1 MLYHLSYASGPRRQK
16 SDALRHLSPPPHGE
30 QKQKVNTPGSWRANK
45 PASASKQCYDL
56 QFFYKFYPNP
66 RRCATPGK
74 KKLAAASPWKQDMR
88 RRTRLTIL
96 TVILIAVALAVIVML
111 RSQAPPEAARLLPG
125 ANAFA
130 YIDVKW
136 VRRLDHLGHVP
147 PVPHDPEYEDFI
159 HQTGFQFERDL
170 DEAAFAVH
178 YPGTVEAPGSEMRF
192 TEIFVGRWNS
202 SRVAAYLGKLAQS
215 VNDYRGV
222 QIFNIPSQD
231 RTLRVAMLAVG
242 TVAVSNSEDPQVIR
256 GIIDRSRKL
265 ASPFGGPSL
274 LRRYYKQLPFG
285 SLAWAIMSNPE
296 QMEQGQLGQTLLPPG
311 YGQVLSGSVIVASA
325 RFLRAIH
332 IRADAFYQD
341 QERASQLAEKTGAL
355 LTIFHGLQPTI
366 TATGP
371 SDKDVK
377 TFFDSLKLEQDKGRV
392 TLTATVPLD
401 FIKKVFAEPPPEAI
415 APAAQPTPQAPPPAP
430 KKKHLRKH

>member
-1 MLYHLSYASGPRRQK
+1 
-16 SDALRHLSPPPHGE
+16 
-30 QKQKVNTPGSWRANK
+30 
-45 PASASKQCYDL
+45 
-56 QFFYKFYPNP
+56 
-66 RRCATPGK
+66 
-74 KKLAAASPWKQDMR
+74 MR

-96 TVILIAVALAVIVML
+96 TVILIAAALAVIVIL

-130 YIDVKW
+130 YVDLKW

-147 PVPHDPEYEDFI
+147 PVPHDPEYEAFI
-159 HQTGFQFERDL
+159 RETGFQFERDL
-170 DEAAFAVH
+170 DEAAFAIH
-178 YPGTVEAPGSEMRF
+178 YAGTAEAPGPEMRF

-202 SRVAAYLGKLAQS
+202 SRVGGYLSKLAQS
-215 VNDYRGV
+215 VDDYRGV
-222 QIFNIPSQD
+222 QIFNIPLQG

-242 TVAVSNSEDPQVIR
+242 TVAVSNSDDPQVIR

-285 SLAWAIMSNPE
+285 SLAWAIASNPA
-296 QMEQGQLGQTLLPPG
+296 QLEGGAIANMLLPPG
-311 YGQVLSGSVIVASA
+311 YSQLLSGSVVVASA

-341 QERASQLAEKTGAL
+341 QERAAQLAEKTGAL

-377 TFFDSLKLEQDKGRV
+377 TFFDSLRLEQNKGRV

-415 APAAQPTPQAPPPAP
+415 PPEPQPAP
-430 KKKHLRKH
+430 QPSVPSHKKRHHRKS

>member
-1 MLYHLSYASGPRRQK
+1 
-16 SDALRHLSPPPHGE
+16 
-30 QKQKVNTPGSWRANK
+30 
-45 PASASKQCYDL
+45 
-56 QFFYKFYPNP
+56 
-66 RRCATPGK
+66 
-74 KKLAAASPWKQDMR
+74 MR

-96 TVILIAVALAVIVML
+96 TVILVVAALAVIVLL

-130 YIDVKW
+130 YIDLKW
-136 VRRLDHLGHVP
+136 VRLLDHLGKVP
-147 PVPHDPEYEDFI
+147 PVPHDPQYEEFI
-159 HQTGFQFERDL
+159 RQTGFQFERDL
-170 DEAAFAVH
+170 DEAAFAIH
-178 YPGTVEAPGSEMRF
+178 YPGTAEAPGRDMRF
-192 TEIFVGRWNS
+192 TEVFVGRWNS
-202 SRVAAYLGKLAQS
+202 SRVAGYLGKLAQS

-222 QIFNIPSQD
+222 QIFNIPLQG

-242 TVAVSNSEDPQVIR
+242 TVAVSNSDDPQVIR

-285 SLAWAIMSNPE
+285 SLAWAIVSNPAQLQE
-296 QMEQGQLGQTLLPPG
+296 GQLSAMLLPPG
-311 YGQVLSGSVIVASA
+311 YDQLLSGSVIVASA

-341 QERASQLAEKTGAL
+341 QARASQLAEKTAAL

-377 TFFDSLKLEQDKGRV
+377 TFFDSLKLEQNKGRV

-401 FIKKVFAEPPPEAI
+401 FIKKIFAEPPPEAI
-415 APAAQPTPQAPPPAP
+415 APAPQPAPQPPAP
-430 KKKHLRKH
+430 AHKKQHRRKRQAF